1 MPTYKDKERGTW
13 YYSFTKVVDGIVYR
27 HKKRGFHSKA
37 EATMMELK
45 DLESLKVTKSELYKK
60 YTWNDI
66 FEIFLKYKSQKCK
79 ISTLDNDKRMYNTHI
94 KPYFCDICA
103 FSTNTDKIFK
113 WKQEIVNK
121 GFTEFHTNKIIG
133 LLKQLISF
141 ANAKG
146 YISNQALVSELDKV
160 KLNQIRLERQVLT
173 LDQIK
178 IFLDSFLKDDA
189 NEYMYWLYFY
199 GLAYSGMR
207 PNEYRCLTKADII
220 GDYLSVNKS
229 ITSKVYAKGD
239 IIQTPKNQSSIRK
252 VLMPHDIIELLNA
265 YTKDYKPTDFI
276 FGKDKALRETTLKRQ
291 LDKHLEAANLPH
303 IVLYGFRHSHATNLI
318 RAGVP
323 IKVVSKRLGHKDAS
337 TTMNTYWHLFNE
349 DEAQV
354 LEILK

>member
-13 YYSFTKVVDGIVYR
+13 YYSFTKVVDGVTYR

-45 DLESLKVTKSELYKK
+45 DLESLKVPKIELYKK
-60 YTWNDI
+60 YTWDDI
-66 FEIFLKYKSQKCK
+66 FNLFIKYKSLKSK
-79 ISTLDNDKRMYNTHI
+79 ITTSTSYVNIYNTHI
-94 KPYFCDICA
+94 KPSFGDICA
-103 FSTNTDKIFK
+103 FSTSSDKIFK
-113 WKQEIVNK
+113 WKQTLVNK
-121 GFTEFHTNKIIG
+121 GFSEKFTNRVIADFKAIIT
-133 LLKQLISF
+133 F
-141 ANAKG
+141 ALNKD
-146 YISNQALVSELDKV
+146 YISNNKLLDELESV
-160 KLNQIRLERQVLT
+160 KMNNILHERQVLT

-178 IFLDSFLKDDA
+178 LFLDSFLKDEPS
-189 NEYMYWLYFY
+189 EYMYWLYFY

-220 GDYLSVNKS
+220 GDYLVVNKT
-229 ITSKVYAKGD
+229 ITSKVYTKGD
-239 IIQTPKNQSSIRK
+239 IIQPPKNKSSNRK
-252 VLMPHDIIELLNA
+252 VLMPHDIIELLNT

-276 FGKDKALRETTLKRQ
+276 FGRDKALRETTLKRQ
-291 LDKHLEAANLPH
+291 LDKHLDAANLPH